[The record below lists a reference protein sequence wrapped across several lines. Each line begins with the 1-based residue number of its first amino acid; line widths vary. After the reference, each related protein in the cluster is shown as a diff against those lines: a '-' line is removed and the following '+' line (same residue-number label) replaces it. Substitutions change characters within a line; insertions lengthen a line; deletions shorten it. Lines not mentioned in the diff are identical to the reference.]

1 MDNLADFLTA
11 DLYKGG
17 QMCEADGLAAV
28 LVAGHL
34 GYDLGGNIAGSGKA
48 MGTLNEGAGDDS
60 TVLQHILQVH
70 QVTVVHM
77 LGVIIAV
84 VEVDDALPMGLNNLL
99 RQQNTFAEV
108 AADLTGHVVP
118 LGGVDHWVFIGI
130 LLLGLLVIALDKGE
144 NLIVGCVGFADQG
157 TGIAVGDVMLGHFKG
172 AVGHDVMLHHVLN
185 FLHSGSAADLLA
197 LELYRL
203 GDALDLHG
211 GHAIHFLHG
220 VVGLGDGNDD
230 LRDVKG
236 YLGAVALDDLHFICP
251 PPPQRGQVIF
261 ITCVYTPMLHYIL
274 CHYKGLTHKI

>member
-1 MDNLADFLTA
+1 M
-11 DLYKGG
+11 G
-17 QMCEADGLAAV
+17 EADGLAAV

-34 GYDLGGNIAGSGKA
+34 GYNLGGNIAGGGKA
-48 MGTLNEGAGDDS
+48 MGTLNEGAGDNS
-60 TVLQHILQVH
+60 AVLQHILQVH

-230 LRDVKG
+230 LRDVEG